1 MTENERNNLQE
12 TITHIL
18 EDMKKEEGT
27 AFSLDKGNLVHIAPA
42 NGRFCGAK
50 RPRCGASGHSFLH

>member
-18 EDMKKEEGT
+18 EDMKKEEGA
-27 AFSLDKGNLVHIAPA
+27 AFSL
-42 NGRFCGAK
+42 GR
-50 RPRCGASGHSFLH
+50 